1 MEVCVD
7 NIESLVNAVD
17 GGASRIEL
25 CSALSE
31 GGLTPS
37 TGFLKHAKSITRA
50 GDFCYGENDIRI
62 MSEDAKLLVEAG
74 ADGIV
79 FGCLDPEA
87 NIDVKNCQTILESV
101 KPRSN
106 INFTFHRAFDLA
118 QNPMKSA
125 EVIKNLGFSR
135 ILTSG
140 QEKTAQM
147 GIPLLRKLVNEFQD
161 NTLIILP
168 GGGVNENNL
177 EQILKK
183 CSMGSDTSDYSLQIT
198 SVEKVEKMVKIFHE
212 NVV

>member
-1 MEVCVD
+1 M
-7 NIESLVNAVD
+7 I
-17 GGASRIEL
+17 GIQ
-25 CSALSE
+25 
-31 GGLTPS
+31 
-37 TGFLKHAKSITRA
+37 SIPIHVLLRSRA

-87 NIDVKNCQTILESV
+87 NIEVKNCQTILESV

-140 QEKTAQM
+140 QV
-147 GIPLLRKLVNEFQD
+147 LLGSITTRVGMDKNKVHNRF
-161 NTLIILP
+161 
-168 GGGVNENNL
+168 
-177 EQILKK
+177 ILKFPLFFLMNQAGN
-183 CSMGSDTSDYSLQIT
+183 SAYL
-198 SVEKVEKMVKIFHE
+198 E
-212 NVV
+212 

>member
-1 MEVCVD
+1 MD
-7 NIESLVNAVD
+7 SIESLVNAVE

-37 TGFLKHAKSITRA
+37 IGFLKHAKSITSIPIHVLLRSRA

-79 FGCLDPEA
+79 LGCLDPEA

-140 QEKTAQM
+140 QVIFYKIGTRYIFFMQ
-147 GIPLLRKLVNEFQD
+147 
-161 NTLIILP
+161 
-168 GGGVNENNL
+168 NL
-177 EQILKK
+177 
-183 CSMGSDTSDYSLQIT
+183 
-198 SVEKVEKMVKIFHE
+198 F
-212 NVV
+212 

>member
-1 MEVCVD
+1 M
-7 NIESLVNAVD
+7 I
-17 GGASRIEL
+17 GIQ
-25 CSALSE
+25 
-31 GGLTPS
+31 
-37 TGFLKHAKSITRA
+37 SIPIHVLLRSRA

-140 QEKTAQM
+140 QVLLL
-147 GIPLLRKLVNEFQD
+147 GITTRVGMYKNRVHNRF
-161 NTLIILP
+161 
-168 GGGVNENNL
+168 
-177 EQILKK
+177 ILKFPLFFLMNQA
-183 CSMGSDTSDYSLQIT
+183 SNSAYLEILG
-198 SVEKVEKMVKIFHE
+198 
-212 NVV
+212 